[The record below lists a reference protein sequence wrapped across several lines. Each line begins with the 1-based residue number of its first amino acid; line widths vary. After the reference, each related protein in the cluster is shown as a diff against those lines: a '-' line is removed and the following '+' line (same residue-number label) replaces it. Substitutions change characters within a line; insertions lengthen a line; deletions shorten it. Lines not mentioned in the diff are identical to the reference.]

1 MALYLG
7 NSEELKVYINGVK
20 YKFNLYSNELIINS
34 NVLLSSDDFI
44 LRDIN
49 GIYLTAKESD

>member
-7 NSEELKVYINGVK
+7 NSEELKVYINDVK

-34 NVLLSSDDFI
+34 NVLLSSDNFI
-44 LRDIN
+44 LRDVN